1 MIYIDS
7 TIVVAMDK
15 LIQRRVNMD
24 RMLKNQLEG
33 TRNMMKHMANRNRPK
48 YEFTERDYVSSKLKP
63 YRHGS
68 VSIRKNFKSLKKLE
82 L

>member
-1 MIYIDS
+1 MTPFQTLFGYVLPSRDMIHIDS

-48 YEFTERDYVSSKLKP
+48 YEFTERD
-63 YRHGS
+63 
-68 VSIRKNFKSLKKLE
+68 
-82 L
+82 

>member
-1 MIYIDS
+1 MIHIDS

-48 YEFTERDYVSSKLKP
+48 YEFTERD
-63 YRHGS
+63 
-68 VSIRKNFKSLKKLE
+68 
-82 L
+82 